1 MRDLGRQARPG
12 PLCPSLLAAAR
23 RGCGP
28 AKAAGPWG
36 AATAPSTGRGEYAA
50 RPPGLAPARSGREAR
65 LRARRRRPGPWR
77 RPSPPPGAALAGGT
91 TPRYTRHRFFPFGV
105 SVVLS
110 FSGRLLVR
118 SGGSRFRSGGVGAGG
133 PLLVA
138 ASGFV
143 PFRGWWSP
151 GREVLAAWASVG
163 VRLPRRVPVF
173 VAWRFGAP
181 GVRAPRSFAVVL
193 PSGRVLVVVSRSVS
207 LAPSAVW
214 AGEWARRGGVG
225 WSVVRSA
232 VPSAVRA
239 CWPGEVSCG
248 C

>member
-28 AKAAGPWG
+28 AKQHRRPLGAAAPRPCAGTLRPRGAAAGP
-36 AATAPSTGRGEYAA
+36 AKTAGP
-50 RPPGLAPARSGREAR
+50 LA
-65 LRARRRRPGPWR
+65 
-77 RPSPPPGAALAGGT
+77 AALAAARSCPSGWGH
-91 TPRYTRHRFFPFGV
+91 PALSPSLFFSLRGFGR
-105 SVVLS
+105 SFLS
-110 FSGRLLVR
+110 GLLLVR

-138 ASGFV
+138 ASFR

-193 PSGRVLVVVSRSVS
+193 PSGRVVVVVSRSVS